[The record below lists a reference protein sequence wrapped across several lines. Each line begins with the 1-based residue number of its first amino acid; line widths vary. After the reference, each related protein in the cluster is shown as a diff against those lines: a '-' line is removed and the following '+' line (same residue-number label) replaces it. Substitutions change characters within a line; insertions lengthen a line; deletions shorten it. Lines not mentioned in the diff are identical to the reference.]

1 MMRKIRI
8 EQLEAGMILAKSIY
22 TTDGRVLVREKTEL
36 TAGLIE
42 RLREMGFPAIYI
54 KQSGMPVGDLISD
67 ITRVDLIRVL
77 SKLDS
82 SIRAGKKLDLLDSRK
97 PLMLLIDEVVKNRKE
112 TISDFPDIR
121 MHSDYLY
128 GHSVNVC
135 VIAVKIG
142 IKMGYNLSK
151 LSDLAIG
158 TLFHDIGMTQIPLSI
173 LNKTT
178 PLSQGDLEQIRKHPE
193 NGFKMLKDVQGIS
206 AVAANVAYQHHERFN
221 GSGYPRGLSGK
232 NILEFSRIV
241 AVADVFDAL
250 TTEKVYRHAI
260 SSQDALVCIK
270 AKAGSEFDPEI
281 VEIFEQIIG

>member
-1 MMRKIRI
+1 MRKIRI
-8 EQLEAGMILAKSIY
+8 EQLEAGMTLAKSIY
-22 TTDGRVLVREKTEL
+22 ATDGRVLVREQTVL
-36 TAGLIE
+36 TPGLIE
-42 RLREMGFPAIYI
+42 RLREMGFPAVYI
-54 KQSGMPVGDLISD
+54 KQSSMPVGDLISD
-67 ITRVDLIRVL
+67 ITRVDLIRAL

-97 PLMLLIDEVVKNRKE
+97 PLMLLIDEVVQNRKE

-151 LSDLAIG
+151 LSELALG

-178 PLSQGDLEQIRKHPE
+178 PLNQEDLAQIRKHPE
-193 NGFKMLKDVQGIS
+193 SGFKMLKEVQGIS
-206 AVAANVAYQHHERFN
+206 AVAANIAFQHHERFD

-232 NILEFSRIV
+232 NILEFGRIV

-250 TTEKVYRHAI
+250 TTEKVYRPAI
-260 SSQDALVCIK
+260 SSKEALICIK